1 VPNLETHWTHSFVQL
16 VKLRLL
22 PNAAHANV
30 VHQVVLVIQAEMAK
44 MVNQAEM
51 EMLEVQAKM
60 LNPMITSS
68 QYHLSAT
75 ATLHQAALAKQDQKD
90 PMDHQVMPDRMAVMV
105 NQAHKD
111 HQAHQAQLANQVTL
125 DQKDLQANLVYSEM
139 VARAHQV
146 HKAKPE
152 PQALQDQQVH
162 QAAQA
167 KMVNQAAQVVLAML
181 VHQVVLANQEA
192 QVVQEKMVLQE
203 LQDLAPTAHQH
214 VWLQVIKHW
223 FHSNY
228 GIAFF
233 LMITSDFSLHK
244 NFRVSVLYLI
254 LNLLVNDN
262 FRKL

>member
-111 HQAHQAQLANQVTL
+111 HQAHQAQLANQETL
-125 DQKDLQANLVYSEM
+125 DQKDLQANQECKKK
-139 VARAHQV
+139 APQAHQV
-146 HKAKPE
+146 QQVKTE
-152 PQALQDQQVH
+152 PQALQDQQDH
-162 QAAQA
+162 QAVQE
-167 KMVNQAAQVVLAML
+167 KMVNQAAQVPLVMP

-192 QVVQEKMVLQE
+192 QVAQETMVLQE
-203 LQDLAPTAHQH
+203 LQALAPTAHRH
-214 VWLQVIKHW
+214 VWLQVIKRS
-223 FHSNY
+223 FQEISCK
-228 GIAFF
+228 FF
-233 LMITSDFSLHK
+233 AYFFIIISENSLHK
-244 NFRVSVLYLI
+244 LLETKII
-254 LNLLVNDN
+254 LV
-262 FRKL
+262 R

>member
-44 MVNQAEM
+44 MVNQAET
-51 EMLEVQAKM
+51 EMLEALAKM

-68 QYHLSAT
+68 QYHLNAT
-75 ATLHQAALAKQDQKD
+75 ATLHQAALANQDQKD

-105 NQAHKD
+105 SQARKD
-111 HQAHQAQLANQVTL
+111 HQAHQAQLAEQVML
-125 DQKDLQANLVYSEM
+125 DRKDLQANLVYSEM
-139 VARAHQV
+139 VALAHQV
-146 HKAKPE
+146 QQAKLE
-152 PQALQDQQVH
+152 LQAPQGQQVH
-162 QAAQA
+162 QVVQA
-167 KMVNQAAQVVLAML
+167 KMVNQAAQVVLVML

-192 QVVQEKMVLQE
+192 QVAQETMVLQE
-203 LQDLAPTAHQH
+203 LQALAPTAHQH

-223 FHSNY
+223 FHDNY
-228 GIAFF
+228 GIALF
-233 LMITSDFSLHK
+233 LMITSDFRMHK
-244 NFRVSVLYLI
+244 NFSFNVLYLI
-254 LNLLVNDN
+254 LNLLVNDS